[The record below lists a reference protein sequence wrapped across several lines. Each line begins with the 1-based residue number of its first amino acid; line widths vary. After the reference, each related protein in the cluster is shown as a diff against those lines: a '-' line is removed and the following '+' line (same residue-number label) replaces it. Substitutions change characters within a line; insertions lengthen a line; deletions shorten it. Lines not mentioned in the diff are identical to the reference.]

1 MQTQTISANGKQ
13 TELTPNCN
21 ATLLNPEGKGSVE
34 YARARS
40 AINEDFKLN
49 FPRNEALAKR
59 IRKESKRTV
68 VSFLK
73 GEVTRNTEN
82 KLIVTFPD
90 KSIARL

>member
-1 MQTQTISANGKQ
+1 MQTINAAGKQ
-13 TELTPNCN
+13 TELTPHCN
-21 ATLLNPEGKGSVE
+21 NTLLNPEGKGSVE

-40 AINEDFKLN
+40 AINEDFKIN

-59 IRKESKRTV
+59 LRKESKRTV
-68 VSFLK
+68 IEHLGGVVS
-73 GEVTRNTEN
+73 RNDEK